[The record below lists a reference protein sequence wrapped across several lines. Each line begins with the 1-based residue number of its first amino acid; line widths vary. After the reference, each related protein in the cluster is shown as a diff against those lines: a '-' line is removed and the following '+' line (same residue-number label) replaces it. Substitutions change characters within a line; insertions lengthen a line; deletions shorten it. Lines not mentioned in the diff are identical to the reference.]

1 MLEFSKQLYLLY
13 TKTGKWPNIHECRM
27 GQLVVVWPY
36 NAMLYN
42 NKNKGFLITLNNMD
56 EHQNLENSK
65 TQKSKY
71 YITLSALSS
80 RKSKTN
86 FCFRLSTV
94 VVLRGG
100 NDWTG
105 HEKDGFSVPNT

>member
-1 MLEFSKQLYLLY
+1 MSQLF
-13 TKTGKWPNIHECRM
+13 
-27 GQLVVVWPY
+27 VVSPY

-42 NKNKGFLITLNNMD
+42 NKNKAFMTTLNNMD

-80 RKSKTN
+80 RKSK
-86 FCFRLSTV
+86 LAS
-94 VVLRGG
+94 VL
-100 NDWTG
+100 DSILWLC
-105 HEKDGFSVPNT
+105 